1 MDGSLLALTAG
12 ASVLLLLAFRTPI
25 AFGLL
30 FVGVIGLFVIGAFR
44 LGSFNFDFG
53 WRSTVAMLERD
64 PYSFIASFTLM
75 AIPMFLLMGNFA
87 FRSGATR
94 DAYATARVWLSGM
107 PGGLACASVAA
118 CGLFAAISGSSLATA
133 AAMGRIAV
141 PEMLRHG
148 YDRRLATGAV
158 AAGGTL
164 GALIPPSILMV
175 IFGIFANQ
183 SIGQL
188 LIGGIVPGIITAL
201 TYLVI
206 IVVRVKMFPELAPRL
221 EERFTFGDKLRSLD
235 GTWQI
240 LLIFSIIIFVIYS
253 GAATPT
259 EAAAFGATSV
269 LLLGLARRRL
279 SRAGLWDA
287 VRETVTQTAM
297 IFAIALASKV
307 LVAFVAF
314 TGVSAQLAEAASGLE
329 GGRLLVLLAICAV
342 YVVLGMFMDPIGILL
357 LTLPVVVPIVDALGY
372 NLIWFG
378 ILLVKLLEVGMIT
391 PPVGLNVFVL
401 KGAIGDTVKLEDI
414 FRGIVPFLLMDV
426 VTLAIM
432 IAFPSMILWLPNLMY
447 GS

>member
-1 MDGSLLALTAG
+1 MDGSLLALIAG
-12 ASVLLLLAFRTPI
+12 LAVLVLLAVRVPI

-30 FVGVIGLFVIGAFR
+30 LVGVVGLFVIGAFR
-44 LGSFNFDFG
+44 LGAFNFDFG
-53 WRSTVAMLERD
+53 FRSTVSMLERD
-64 PYSFIASFTLM
+64 PYSFVASFTLM

-94 DAYATARVWLSGM
+94 DAYATARVWLSGL

-148 YDRRLATGAV
+148 YDQRLAAGAV

-175 IFGIFANQ
+175 IYGIFAEQ

-201 TYLVI
+201 TYLAII
-206 IVVRVKMFPELAPRL
+206 IVRVMLFPELAPRV
-221 EERFTFGDKLRSLD
+221 EERFDWGERVRSLG

-240 LLIFSIIIFVIYS
+240 LLIFTVIIGVIYT

-259 EAAAFGATSV
+259 EAAAFGAFAV
-269 LLLGLARRRL
+269 LVLGLVRRRL
-279 SRAGLWDA
+279 DRAGVWGAL
-287 VRETVTQTAM
+287 RETVTQTAM
-297 IFAIALASKV
+297 IFAIAVASKV

-314 TGVSAQLAEAASGLE
+314 TGVSAQLADWAGSVE
-329 GGRLLVLLAICAV
+329 GGRLIVLLAICGC
-342 YVVLGMFMDPIGILL
+342 YIVLGMFMDPIGILL
-357 LTLPVVVPIVDALGY
+357 LSLPVVVPIVDALDY
-372 NLIWFG
+372 NLVWFG
-378 ILLVKLLEVGMIT
+378 ILLVKFLEVGMIT

-401 KGAIGDTVKLEDI
+401 KGAIGDAVRLEDI
-414 FRGIVPFLLMDV
+414 FRGIGPFLLMDA
-426 VTLAIM
+426 VTLTIM
-432 IAFPSMILWLPNLMY
+432 IAFPALILWLPNVMY
-447 GS
+447 G

>member
-1 MDGSLLALTAG
+1 MDGSLLALIAG
-12 ASVLLLLAFRTPI
+12 VAVLALLAMRVPI

-30 FVGVIGLFVIGAFR
+30 AVGIAGLFVLGAFR
-44 LGSFNFDFG
+44 FGGFNLDMG
-53 WRSTVAMLERD
+53 WRSTMSMLSRD
-64 PYSFIASFTLM
+64 PYSFVASFTLM

-94 DAYATARVWLSGM
+94 DAYATARVWLSAL
-107 PGGLACASVAA
+107 PGGLALASVAA

-141 PEMLRHG
+141 PEMLRNG
-148 YDRRLATGAV
+148 YDKRLASGAV

-175 IFGIFANQ
+175 IFGIFAEQ

-188 LIGGIVPGIITAL
+188 LIGGIVPGIL
-201 TYLVI
+201 TGLSYAAI
-206 IVVRVKMFPELAPRL
+206 IVVRVRMFPELAPRI
-221 EERFTFGDKLRSLD
+221 ETSFSWGEKVRSLG

-240 LLIFSIIIFVIYS
+240 LLIFMVIITVIYT
-253 GAATPT
+253 GVATPT
-259 EAAAFGATSV
+259 EAAAVGAFAV
-269 LLLGLARRRL
+269 LVLGLMRRRL
-279 SRAGLWDA
+279 DRAGIWGA

-297 IFAIALASKV
+297 IFAIAIASKV
-307 LVAFVAF
+307 LVSFVAF
-314 TGVSAQLAEAASGLE
+314 TGVSAQLAAWAADIE
-329 GGRLLVLLAICAV
+329 GGRIWVLLGICAL
-342 YVVLGMFMDPIGILL
+342 YVLLGMFMDPIGILL

-401 KGAIGDTVKLEDI
+401 KAAVGDSVKLEEV
-414 FRGIVPFLLMDV
+414 FRGIGPFLLMDII
-426 VTLAIM
+426 TITIM
-432 IAFPSMILWLPNLMY
+432 IALPGLILWLPNLMY
-447 GS
+447 S

>member
-1 MDGSLLALTAG
+1 MDGSILALSAGVAVLVLLAMR
-12 ASVLLLLAFRTPI
+12 VPI
-25 AFGLL
+25 AFGLML
-30 FVGVIGLFVIGAFR
+30 VGVVGLFVIGAFR
-44 LGSFNFDFG
+44 LGAFNFDFG
-53 WRSTVAMLERD
+53 WRSTVSMLERD

-94 DAYATARVWLSGM
+94 DAYATARVWLSAL

-148 YDRRLATGAV
+148 YDERLATGAV

-164 GALIPPSILMV
+164 GALIPPSILM
-175 IFGIFANQ
+175 IIYGIFAEQ

-188 LIGGIVPGIITAL
+188 LIGGIVPGIITGISYV
-201 TYLVI
+201 TI
-206 IVVRVKMFPELAPRL
+206 IVLRVKLFPELAPSVR
-221 EERFTFGDKLRSLD
+221 ERHGWSEKVRSLA

-240 LLIFSIIIFVIYS
+240 LLIFTIIIAVIYS

-259 EAAAFGATSV
+259 EAAAFGAFAV
-269 LLLGLARRRL
+269 LVIGMARRRL
-279 SRAGLWDA
+279 DPAGIWDA

-314 TGVSAQLAEAASGLE
+314 TGVSADLAAWAGSIE
-329 GGRLLVLLAICAV
+329 GGRLLVLLAICAC
-342 YVVLGMFMDPIGILL
+342 YIVLGMFMDPIGILL

-372 NLIWFG
+372 NLVWFG
-378 ILLVKLLEVGMIT
+378 IVIVKFLEVGMIT

-401 KGAIGDTVKLEDI
+401 KGAIGDSVRLESI
-414 FRGIVPFLLMDV
+414 FRGIGPFLLMDA
-426 VTLAIM
+426 VTLTIM
-432 IAFPSMILWLPNLMY
+432 IAFPTFILWLPTYMY
-447 GS
+447 S

>member
-1 MDGSLLALTAG
+1 MDGSLLALIAG
-12 ASVLLLLAFRTPI
+12 VAVLVLLAMRVPI

-30 FVGVIGLFVIGAFR
+30 AVGIVGLFVLGAFR
-44 LGSFNFDFG
+44 FGGFNLDMG
-53 WRSTVAMLERD
+53 WRSTMSMLSRD
-64 PYSFIASFTLM
+64 PYSFVASFTLM

-94 DAYATARVWLSGM
+94 DAYATARVWLSAL
-107 PGGLACASVAA
+107 PGGLALASVAA

-141 PEMLRHG
+141 PEMLRAG
-148 YDRRLATGAV
+148 YDKRLASGAV

-175 IFGIFANQ
+175 IFGIFAEQ

-188 LIGGIVPGIITAL
+188 LIGGIIPGIL
-201 TYLVI
+201 TGLSYAVI
-206 IVVRVKMFPELAPRL
+206 IVVRVRMFPELAPRI
-221 EERFTFGDKLRSLD
+221 ETSFGWGEKVRSLG

-240 LLIFSIIIFVIYS
+240 LLIFSVIIAVIYT
-253 GAATPT
+253 GVATPT
-259 EAAAFGATSV
+259 EAAAVGAFAV
-269 LLLGLARRRL
+269 LMLGLMRRRL
-279 SRAGLWDA
+279 DRGGIWGA

-297 IFAIALASKV
+297 IFAIAIASKV
-307 LVAFVAF
+307 LVSFVAF
-314 TGVSAQLAEAASGLE
+314 TGVSAQLAAWAGDIE
-329 GGRLLVLLAICAV
+329 GGRIWVLLGICAL
-342 YVVLGMFMDPIGILL
+342 YVLLGMFMDPIGILL

-401 KGAIGDTVKLEDI
+401 KAAVGDSVKLEDV
-414 FRGIVPFLLMDV
+414 FRGIGPFLLMDI
-426 VTLAIM
+426 VTIAIM
-432 IAFPSMILWLPNLMY
+432 IALPGLILWLPNLMY
-447 GS
+447 S

>member
-12 ASVLLLLAFRTPI
+12 AAVLLLLALRTPI
-25 AFGLL
+25 AFGLM
-30 FVGVIGLFVIGAFR
+30 FVGVIGLFVFGAYR
-44 LGSFNFDFG
+44 LGPFNFDFG
-53 WRSTVAMLERD
+53 WRSTLSMLSRD
-64 PYSFIASFTLM
+64 PYSFVASFTLM

-94 DAYATARVWLSGM
+94 DAYSTARVWLGAV

-141 PEMLRHG
+141 PEMLRNG
-148 YDRRLATGAV
+148 YDPRLATGAV

-188 LIGGIVPGIITAL
+188 LIGGIVPGIL
-201 TYLVI
+201 TGLSYVAI
-206 IVVRVKMFPELAPRL
+206 IIIRVKLFPALAPRL
-221 EERFTFGDKLRSLD
+221 DEHFTMKDKVRSLN

-240 LLIFSIIIFVIYS
+240 LMIFSIIITVIYS

-259 EAAAFGATSV
+259 EAAAFGAMAV
-269 LLLGLARRRL
+269 LILGLLRGRINAT
-279 SRAGLWDA
+279 SMWSS
-287 VRETVTQTAM
+287 VRETVVQTAM
-297 IFAIALASKV
+297 IFAIAIASKV
-307 LVAFVAF
+307 LVSFVAF
-314 TGVSAQLAEAASGLE
+314 TGVSGALAEWVSALE
-329 GGRLLVLLAICAV
+329 GSRLLVLLGICAV
-342 YVVLGMFMDPIGILL
+342 YVLLGMFMDPIGILL
-357 LTLPVVVPIVDALGY
+357 LTLPVVIPIVDAMDY
-372 NLIWFG
+372 NLVWFG
-378 ILLVKLLEVGMIT
+378 IILVKLLEVGMIT

-401 KGAIGDTVKLEDI
+401 KGAIGDAARLEDI

-426 VTLAIM
+426 VTLTIM
-432 IAFPSMILWLPNLMY
+432 IAFPSLILWLPNLMY
-447 GS
+447 GI